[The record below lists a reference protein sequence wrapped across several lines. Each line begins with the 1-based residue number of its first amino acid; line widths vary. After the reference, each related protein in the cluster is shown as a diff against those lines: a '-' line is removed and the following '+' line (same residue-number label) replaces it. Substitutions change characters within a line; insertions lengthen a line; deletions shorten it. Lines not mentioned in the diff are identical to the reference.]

1 MTILNGK
8 APNYFGK
15 KLHLSFLTGF
25 CMRLWKGCYFMKHS
39 KCLPGSLPR
48 QNFTKKTRI
57 SIPYPEVLSSK
68 PLGGPKVNSDF
79 HPSEVD

>member
-1 MTILNGK
+1 MAVAYSEPCETFKMELCMKIVNGK

-48 QNFTKKTRI
+48 QNFTKKPTYQFPIQR
-57 SIPYPEVLSSK
+57 S
-68 PLGGPKVNSDF
+68 
-79 HPSEVD
+79 